1 MIKQYFFYF
10 IFFISLVFL
19 FSSCTIFGFGKDSVS
34 AETEEGYYETPEGE
48 DIAAEASE
56 EESSDVAESEI
67 EGEEETGDDILYIDE
82 EDADYMA
89 SQGEEFEVEE
99 EPEIEEMAE
108 SEDSEEGSDEE
119 LAETSEGSDSGGN
132 FFNSEPTVSPS
143 TETSASAEVSPQ
155 TPKTSK
161 KTWIPLKKIKATPY
175 QAGGFLVNAVYI
187 ARPGEDIQSISNKI
201 FGSDQTSQLN
211 SINSYLTK
219 RNVKTGDKIYYSSP
233 SRPSD
238 SDQLLFYFEDKGFSP
253 LSHEVSA
260 GQNIR
265 TVATQLLGDAHSWKE
280 IWATNPDLQSKWI
293 VKNPITIKYWGQ
305 QESPAPAE
313 PVAQSPE
320 PEAPEESPQEG
331 EQQMA
336 ENENQGAMA
345 PEPPPAMME
354 GEEDMESEETP
365 PPPMVGETGGDG
377 GGESGGEETSS
388 PILGKSKNWI
398 PFFTSINTILAV
410 FLALIGLICVYVV
423 IKKRTKKQDF
433 DYTAGHFEVDK

>member
-1 MIKQYFFYF
+1 MIKQYFLYF

-34 AETEEGYYETPEGE
+34 QETEEEYYDPSEGE
-48 DIAAEASE
+48 EIAEETSE
-56 EESSDVAESEI
+56 EEGTAVAEG
-67 EGEEETGDDILYIDE
+67 EGEMEEETEDDILYIDE

-99 EPEIEEMAE
+99 EPETEEMAE
-108 SEDSEEGSDEE
+108 SEELDEDSNEEV
-119 LAETSEGSDSGGN
+119 AEANEDSDSSGN
-132 FFNSEPTVSPS
+132 FFTAEPTMSPS
-143 TETSASAEVSPQ
+143 IGASASSEVSPQ

-161 KTWIPLKKIKATPY
+161 KTWIPLKKIKTTPY

-187 ARPGEDIQSISNKI
+187 ARQGEDLQSISNKI

-211 SINSYLTK
+211 SINSYLKK

-233 SRPSD
+233 TRPND
-238 SDQLLFYFEDKGFSP
+238 SNQLLFYFEDKGLSP

-265 TVATQLLGDAHSWKE
+265 TIATQLLGHSQSWKE
-280 IWATNPDLQSKWI
+280 IWATNLDLQSKWI
-293 VKNPITIKYWGQ
+293 MKNPITIKYWSQ
-305 QESPAPAE
+305 DQSSAPAE

-320 PEAPEESPQEG
+320 PQQPEESQGEAMAEG
-331 EQQMA
+331 EMPE
-336 ENENQGAMA
+336 ENEEAMA
-345 PEPPPAMME
+345 PEPPPAMGE
-354 GEEDMESEETP
+354 GEEGAMEEDTP
-365 PPPMVGETGGDG
+365 PPSLADE
-377 GGESGGEETSS
+377 GGESDGETT
-388 PILGKSKNWI
+388 PLMGKSKNLTQ
-398 PFFTSINTILAV
+398 FFSSTNTIFAV
-410 FLALIGLICVYVV
+410 LLALIGLICVYIV